1 VSVVPVTVGPWSI
14 TTGDLDTVAEAD
26 VLDAARRGDSA
37 AFETLIVPH
46 RRALHVHCYR
56 MLGSYT
62 DAEDAMQEALL
73 LAWRGLSGY
82 EGRAPLRH
90 WLYRITTTTCLK
102 MINRRGRE
110 PVTTDD
116 VAWLQPYP
124 NVLLDQLVDADADPA
139 AVIGRR
145 ASVTLAFVAAM
156 QLLPATQRA
165 VLILRDVLCWSSR
178 EVAELLDTSI
188 AAVNSALQ
196 RALATVAAT
205 PNTSAQTTPLG
216 DQERRVVEAFVRAWA
231 QCDMAAL
238 AALLREDAILTMPPQ
253 SIRIVGRDQIT
264 QFFGTVPAEGRL
276 DLIRLV
282 ITRANGHPA
291 LAAYLPGEG
300 LECQG
305 YGIMVITVVGETIA
319 SITGFPSPDLF
330 PAFGLPTTIEEY
342 TSQRS

>member
-1 VSVVPVTVGPWSI
+1 MPEISTPLATSSTRP
-14 TTGDLDTVAEAD
+14 A
-26 VLDAARRGDSA
+26 RGDSA
-37 AFETLIVPH
+37 AFETLIAPH

-56 MLGSYT
+56 MLGSYV

-73 LAWRGLSGY
+73 LAWRGLGGY

-110 PVTTDD
+110 PATTDD

-124 NVLLDQLVDADADPA
+124 DALLDQHADADPA
-139 AVIGRR
+139 AVIDRR

-178 EVAELLDTSI
+178 EVADLLDTTV

-196 RALATVAAT
+196 RARATLAAT
-205 PNTSAQTTPLG
+205 PATGEATVPLG
-216 DQERRVVEAFVRAWA
+216 DQERRVVDAFVRAWA
-231 QCDMAAL
+231 DCDMAAL
-238 AALLREDAILTMPPQ
+238 AALLRDDAIMTMPPQ
-253 SIRIVGRDQIT
+253 SIRIVGRDAIIE
-264 QFFGTVPAEGRL
+264 FFGTVPAGGRL

-282 ITRANGHPA
+282 VTRANGHPA
-291 LAAYLPGEG
+291 VAAYLPGDG

-305 YGIMVITVVGETIA
+305 YGIMVIAVDGDTIA
-319 SITGFPSPDLF
+319 SITGFPSPTCSR
-330 PAFGLPTTIEEY
+330 PSA
-342 TSQRS
+342 SR

>member
-1 VSVVPVTVGPWSI
+1 VSTI
-14 TTGDLDTVAEAD
+14 AGDLDTAGD
-26 VLDAARRGDSA
+26 LLDAARRGDSA
-37 AFETLIVPH
+37 AFETLIAPH

-56 MLGSYT
+56 MLGSYV

-73 LAWRGLSGY
+73 LAWRGLGGY

-90 WLYRITTTTCLK
+90 WLYRITSTTCLK

-110 PVTTDD
+110 PATTDD

-124 NVLLDQLVDADADPA
+124 DALLDQHAGADPA
-139 AVIGRR
+139 DVIDRR

-165 VLILRDVLCWSSR
+165 VLILRDILCWSSR
-178 EVAELLDTSI
+178 EVADLLDTTV

-196 RALATVAAT
+196 RARATLAAS
-205 PNTSAQTTPLG
+205 PGTSVSSVTLG
-216 DQERRVVEAFVRAWA
+216 DKERRVVDAFVRAWA
-231 QCDMAAL
+231 ECDMAAL
-238 AALLREDAILTMPPQ
+238 VALLRDDAIMTMPPQ
-253 SIRIVGRDQIT
+253 SIRIVGREAIVE
-264 QFFGTVPAEGRL
+264 FFGTVPAGGRL

-282 ITRANGHPA
+282 VTRANGHPA
-291 LAAYLPGEG
+291 VAAYLPSNG

-305 YGIMVITVVGETIA
+305 YGIMVIAVDGETIT

-330 PAFGLPTTIEEY
+330 PAFGLPLTLDASPSKE
-342 TSQRS
+342 S